1 MNMLKICSCI
11 YLKILIILYMKI
23 VINSHNK
30 SSIALN
36 HLLESMQMYEE
47 YNNYEIIIII
57 GGYYNDI
64 IYYDI

>member
-1 MNMLKICSCI
+1 
-11 YLKILIILYMKI
+11 MKI